1 MFNMPILNIVISLIF
16 LFLLY
21 SLFATSL
28 KEGIATILGLRARM
42 LEKAI
47 VQMLEND
54 PHKPVVFIG
63 LDVNALW
70 KYIAGKFKRVANF
83 IYSGWHPK
91 PKEKIH
97 QLFYDDTIIR
107 NFCKTPFTKPS
118 YISAENFS
126 RVIVDLIHE
135 YDGGKNTDLADKIN
149 GSDILDDKTKKMFG
163 TFLVEAGYD
172 TERFRDKLE
181 GWYNDTM
188 DRVSGWYK
196 RQAQI
201 ILFLIGLTL
210 AISFNIDVIRISQ
223 TLSNNTTLQTTV
235 ANMATDFSIQ
245 HKNDSDI
252 DSTTK
257 SKVNK
262 IAISNINGL
271 DSATKQQIGEMNGLL
286 GLGWTF
292 TQKDSCMCEYKGKN
306 GKPVKTNKSFIHAE
320 TITLWQKLKYIF
332 SCTFAN
338 SFKCISFILFAI
350 AISLGAPF
358 WFDLLNNL
366 VNLRAAGKVPDDKT
380 DSKQTGT
387 SNATSVITTINQ
399 SPETGAIG

>member
-1 MFNMPILNIVISLIF
+1 MPILNIVISLVF

-21 SLFATSL
+21 SLLATSL

-54 PHKPVVFIG
+54 PHKPFVLLG
-63 LDVNALW
+63 LDVSALG
-70 KYIAGKFKRVANF
+70 KYITATFKRAANF

-91 PKEKIH
+91 PKQKIH

-107 NFCKTPFTKPS
+107 NFSKTPFTKPS

-135 YDGGKNTDLADKIN
+135 YDGGKNATLADKIN
-149 GSDILDDKTKKMFG
+149 GSDILDDKTKKMFT

-172 TERFRDKLE
+172 IQRFRDKLE

-210 AISFNIDVIRISQ
+210 AISFNIDIIRIST
-223 TLSNNTTLQTTV
+223 TLSNNTALQTTV

-245 HKNDSDI
+245 HKNDSSI
-252 DSTTK
+252 DSATK
-257 SKVNK
+257 RKVNT

-292 TQKDSCMCEYKGKN
+292 TQKDSCMCEHKEKN
-306 GKPVKTNKSFIHAE
+306 TKSVNAKSIVAHPK
-320 TITLWQKLKYIF
+320 TITMCQKIEYVF
-332 SCTFAN
+332 SCMFAS
-338 SFKCISFILFAI
+338 SFKCISFILFAVG
-350 AISLGAPF
+350 ISLGAPF

-380 DSKQTGT
+380 DAKQSGS

-399 SPETGAIG
+399 SPETGAVG